1 MIVLLSPAKS
11 LDFETD
17 HNLVDT
23 TKGLF
28 LNDAEYLVKKLEKK
42 SARQLK
48 KMMGISDEL
57 AELNWERYQT
67 WTPNITPENGKPA
80 AFAFNGDVYQG
91 LEISSFTQDD
101 LAFAQEHIRILS
113 GLYGVLRPLDLML
126 PYRLEMGTSWA
137 VTPAKNNLYKYWQ
150 KKLTECIQAELNR
163 TGAKF
168 VLNLASQEY
177 AKAVQLK
184 KLNVPVVTPDFKE
197 EKGGEYKMISFFAK
211 KARGLMARYATQNR
225 VTEIDQLKDFDLD
238 GYSLNLALS
247 DLENNKWIYTRKSK

>member
-1 MIVLLSPAKS
+1 MIALLSPAKS
-11 LDFETD
+11 LDFESEFDVKNTSD
-17 HNLVDT
+17 CQ
-23 TKGLF
+23 F
-28 LNDAEYLVKKLEKK
+28 LDDAAYLAKKLEKK

-48 KMMGISDEL
+48 KMMSISDDL
-57 AELNWERYQT
+57 AQLNWERYQT
-67 WTPNITPENGKPA
+67 WTSDIDAENGRPA

-91 LEISSFTQDD
+91 LATRTLSKKD
-101 LAFAQEHIRILS
+101 LEFAQDHIRILS
-113 GLYGVLRPLDLML
+113 GLYGVLRPLDLIL

-150 KKLTECIQAELNR
+150 KKLTEHFRQEVKQ
-163 TGAKF
+163 TDSKF

-184 KLNVPVVTPDFKE
+184 KLDVPVITPDFKE

-211 KARGLMARYATQNR
+211 KARGLMARYAIQNR
-225 VTEIDQLKDFDLD
+225 ISEIEELKGFDLE